1 MTDVFDN
8 VILCKN
14 CNTRMKHQNIEKCG
28 FAIRTLQCSKCGNK
42 IYHPADIEEYRKF
55 LDLKN
60 KLFKVKLRVVGNSY
74 TVSIPKEIVE
84 FIHEQE
90 RMMDDIVNLCFEE
103 AGRLSL
109 IFGKNLDERENAK

>member
-8 VILCKN
+8 IVLCKN
-14 CNTRMKHQNIEKCG
+14 CNTKMSKQTIEKCG
-28 FAIRTLQCSKCGNK
+28 FAIRSLQCSKCGNK
-42 IYHPADIEEYRKF
+42 IYHPADIGEYKKF
-55 LDLKN
+55 SDLKN

-90 RMMDDIVNLCFEE
+90 RMMNDIVDLCFEE

-109 IFGKNLDERENAK
+109 VFGKNLDEKEKEK